1 MKITLLE
8 RREFTDYLKQY
19 DFFKHFKNKTF
30 LITGAN
36 GMTGTGIIKWL
47 LLENELH
54 DANIK
59 IYASTRKPEELPE
72 YIEDGD
78 SITYCM
84 FGTEADVLRGIPVDY
99 IIHGAAPTARS
110 FFISHP
116 VETLRVIVDGTERL
130 LELACSNKGC
140 RFLYLYSMDVY
151 GTVNSEY
158 PVEEEY
164 TGAIDSLSIRSG
176 YPLGKKAGEFLC
188 RAYCE
193 EYGVNAVIIR
203 PASIQGLFQP
213 YQEER
218 VFNEILRCIVE
229 KKDLILK
236 SDGTV
241 KKCFLYSLDAV
252 TAVFTVLLKGT
263 CGEVYNATNPETF
276 MSLKELAEHI
286 FHKYS
291 PECKIRFDIQDVK
304 TTGYLPVFSFV
315 QDNQKL
321 ESIGWKPFKSL
332 DEIYEVDIERFLNKG
347 GAL

>member
-8 RREFTDYLKQY
+8 KREFTDYLNQY
-19 DFFKHFKNKTF
+19 DFLKYFRNKTF
-30 LITGAN
+30 LITGAG

-54 DANIK
+54 NANIK
-59 IYASTRKPEELPE
+59 IYASTRNPKKLPE
-72 YIEDGD
+72 YIEDSD

-84 FGTEADVLRGIPVDY
+84 FGTEADVLRNIPVDY

-116 VETLRVIVDGTERL
+116 AETLRVIVDGTERL
-130 LELACSNKGC
+130 LDLACSKKGC
-140 RFLYLYSMDVY
+140 RFLYLSSMDIY
-151 GTVNSEY
+151 GTLNSKC
-158 PVEEEY
+158 PVAEEY

-188 RAYCE
+188 RAYYE
-193 EYGVNAVIIR
+193 EYGVDTVIIR
-203 PASIQGLFQP
+203 PASIQGLLQP

-252 TAVFTVLLKGT
+252 AAVFTALLKGT
-263 CGEVYNATNPETF
+263 SGEAYNATNPETF
-276 MSLKELAEHI
+276 ISLKELAEHI
-286 FHKYS
+286 FQKYS
-291 PECKIRFDIQDVK
+291 PECKIIFDIQDVK
-304 TTGYLPVFSFV
+304 TTGYLPTFSFV

-321 ESIGWKPFKSL
+321 ESIGWKPLKKL
-332 DEIYEVDIERFLNKG
+332 DDIYEVDIERFLNKG
-347 GAL
+347 DQL